1 MLELIK
7 IRVSMSTRTVKK
19 NREFKRASQRHTSSL
34 LCEFIEFQKNA
45 PHIQLKKSFEI
56 TGKLEK

>member
-7 IRVSMSTRTVKK
+7 IRVSISTRAVKK
-19 NREFKRASQRHTSSL
+19 NREFKRVSQRHKFLL

-45 PHIQLKKSFEI
+45 
-56 TGKLEK
+56 LEEEL